1 MINSAKSP
9 YEKNARKTRGTINK
23 NKKVLNK
30 LGEQD
35 CNLQK
40 VSKAICGNAKGR
52 TKFRGVHAS

>member
-9 YEKNARKTRGTINK
+9 YEKNARKTRGTI